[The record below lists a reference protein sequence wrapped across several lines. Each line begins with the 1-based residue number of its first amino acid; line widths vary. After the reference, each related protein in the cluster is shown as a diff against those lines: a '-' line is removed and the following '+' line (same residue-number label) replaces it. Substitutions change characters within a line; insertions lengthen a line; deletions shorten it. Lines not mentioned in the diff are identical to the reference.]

1 MKNID
6 LSICVQTY
14 NYEKYIK
21 KALDSIF
28 KQETSYIF
36 EVLVGEDCS
45 MDKTREVLKQ
55 YEIEH
60 KDYINNGQLKV
71 FYRPHNMNNESPN
84 NSEDLKKYCRGKYAI
99 SLEGDDE
106 ALSFRCIMQGIKRKQ
121 CTFKEGIKY
130 IKDIKHKL
138 FSLWKWYIYKIR
150 KDILHKRNMDL

>member
-14 NYEKYIK
+14 NYEKHIK

-60 KDYINNGQLKV
+60 KDYVNNGQLKV

-84 NSEDLKKYCRGKYAI
+84 NSED
-99 SLEGDDE
+99 
-106 ALSFRCIMQGIKRKQ
+106 
-121 CTFKEGIKY
+121 
-130 IKDIKHKL
+130 
-138 FSLWKWYIYKIR
+138 
-150 KDILHKRNMDL
+150 